1 MAGLSTTEEYLM
13 DSHPS
18 GRLAVVNGVS
28 GGIGPAVARALGGEG
43 A

>member
-1 MAGLSTTEEYLM
+1 M

-18 GRLAVVNGVS
+18 DRIAVVDGVS
-28 GGIGPAVARALGGEG
+28 GGIGPAVARVLGGED

>member
-1 MAGLSTTEEYLM
+1 M

-18 GRLAVVNGVS
+18 GGIAVVDGVS